1 MKGKIKPGFR
11 ILFHGPPGTGKT
23 MTACLLGKYTKRDVF
38 RIDLSMVVS
47 KYIGETEKKGNS
59 GFYDIAFENEIKVFP
74 NPAMD
79 KLFYRSAAAFNHLVI
94 TDALGREIYNT
105 NFVSKQNHVDISNL
119 SQGMY
124 IVRVYNNQ
132 KPITF
137 KFIKE

>member
-1 MKGKIKPGFR
+1 LAGSDNDSYFD
-11 ILFHGPPGTGKT
+11 
-23 MTACLLGKYTKRDVF
+23 A
-38 RIDLSMVVS
+38 LSIRLVEANCPTLS
-47 KYIGETEKKGNS
+47 AT
-59 GFYDIAFENEIKVFP
+59 DIAFENEIKVFP

-124 IVRVYNNQ
+124 VITFIGNNRKQ
-132 KPITF
+132 SF
-137 KFIKE
+137 KFIKME